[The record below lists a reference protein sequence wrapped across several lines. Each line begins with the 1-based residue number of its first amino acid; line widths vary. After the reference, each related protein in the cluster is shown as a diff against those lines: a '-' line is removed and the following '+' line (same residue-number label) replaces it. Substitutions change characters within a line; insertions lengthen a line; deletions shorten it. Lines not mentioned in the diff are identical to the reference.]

1 MVKKIAPA
9 VKMKIETIAQR
20 QLHFQHANF
29 YVLTARVLRKRE
41 SVIISRT
48 VITAWTKP
56 IVLVLTQHNGVAR
69 GVINVF
75 LSVTSAMEQWNVL
88 TEKMKKTAQQ
98 YYQQQL
104 PQPYQAFRPNQ
115 SQILLHRLPQLQH
128 FALKET
134 KRTRLE
140 P

>member
-20 QLHFQHANF
+20 QLHFHHANF
-29 YVLTARVLRKRE
+29 YVLTARVLQKRE
-41 SVIISRT
+41 SVITSRT

-104 PQPYQAFRPNQ
+104 LQPHQAFRPNL

>member
-1 MVKKIAPA
+1 MVKKIVPA
-9 VKMKIETIAQR
+9 VKMKTETIVQR
-20 QLHFQHANF
+20 QLNFQRASS
-29 YVLTARVLRKRE
+29 YVLTARVLRRRE
-41 SVIISRT
+41 SVITSRT

-56 IVLVLTQHNGVAR
+56 IVLVLTRHNGVAR

-75 LSVTSAMEQWNVL
+75 LSVTSAMEQWNVQ
-88 TEKMKKTAQQ
+88 TEKTKKTVLQ

-104 PQPYQAFRPNQ
+104 LQPCQAFRPNL
-115 SQILLHRLPQLQH
+115 SQMLLHRLPQLQH
-128 FALKET
+128 FAFKET